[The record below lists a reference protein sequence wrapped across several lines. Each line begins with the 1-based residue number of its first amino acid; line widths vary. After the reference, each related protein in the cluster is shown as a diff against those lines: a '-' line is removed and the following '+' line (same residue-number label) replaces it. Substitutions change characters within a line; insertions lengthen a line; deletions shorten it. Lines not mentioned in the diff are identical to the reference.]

1 MDAVEFIKEH
11 DRMCKALKSSCE
23 ECELSVKNNDTCE
36 YCAEYLA
43 EHPAEAVEI
52 VERWAKEHPRKTRQ
66 SEFLKM
72 FPRADKGTDG
82 TIDLCPLTM
91 DKEFACPEKGRF
103 YQGECECPDCRKR
116 YWLEEVEDVD

>member
-23 ECELSVKNNDTCE
+23 ECELSIKNNDTCE

-52 VERWAKEHPRKTRQ
+52 VEQWAKEHPRKTRQ
-66 SEFLKM
+66 SVFLKM
-72 FPRADKGTDG
+72 FSRVAMDADG
-82 TIDLCPLTM
+82 IVEFCPMSMDLDFPCPSHNY
-91 DKEFACPEKGRF
+91 DNCQCPE
-103 YQGECECPDCRKR
+103 CRRKF
-116 YWLEEVEDVD
+116 WLAEVEE